1 MALPP
6 EDGDTTTIPA
16 SMRIVFPQELDA
28 ILKYS
33 GLVLEEKLGDY
44 DGSPFQ
50 ADSPK
55 QLAIT
60 RLP

>member
-1 MALPP
+1 
-6 EDGDTTTIPA
+6 
-16 SMRIVFPQELDA
+16 MRIIFPQELDA
-28 ILKYS
+28 IIKYN
-33 GLVLEEKLGDY
+33 GFVLVEKFGDY
-44 DGSPFQ
+44 DGSRFL